1 VDIQWDAG
9 TMQGRTAAL
18 YGEMRGVLNGIEDHR
33 EGASGAVQQRA
44 ADLAS
49 ITFVGSGEL
58 P

>member
-1 VDIQWDAG
+1 
-9 TMQGRTAAL
+9 MQAQCKDDPKLFTGAL
-18 YGEMRGVLNGIEDHR
+18 TGIEDHR

-49 ITFVGSGEL
+49 ITFVGSRGS